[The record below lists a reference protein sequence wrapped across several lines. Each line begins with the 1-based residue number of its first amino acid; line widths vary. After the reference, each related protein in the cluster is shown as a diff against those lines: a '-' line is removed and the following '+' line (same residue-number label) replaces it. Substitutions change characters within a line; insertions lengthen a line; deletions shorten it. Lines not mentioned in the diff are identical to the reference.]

1 MSRIMAESRRL
12 ALGRCRSRKTA
23 SSTGL
28 RQEPESGEYP
38 PSRSV
43 EDVLANKDGVL
54 SENLLEFKLSVSE

>member
-1 MSRIMAESRRL
+1 MPKPKNGVVHWLPAQV
-12 ALGRCRSRKTA
+12 
-23 SSTGL
+23 L

>member
-1 MSRIMAESRRL
+1 M
-12 ALGRCRSRKTA
+12 
-23 SSTGL
+23 

>member
-1 MSRIMAESRRL
+1 MACAGQVPKPKNGVVHWL
-12 ALGRCRSRKTA
+12 PAQV
-23 SSTGL
+23 L